1 MTFSH
6 PFFGLTLAGV
16 LLVGA
21 AAWAEVPVKTSESTI
36 GTVLVNEH
44 GMTLYTFDKDADGK
58 SACAGG
64 CAQNWPPLSATA
76 DAQPDDDYAIIDR
89 GDGTRQWTY
98 YGKPLYLFVKDK
110 APGDVTG
117 DGANG
122 VWHAAKPE

>member
-1 MTFSH
+1 MRLRH
-6 PFFGLTLAGV
+6 PVFGLALATL
-16 LLVGA
+16 LA
-21 AAWAEVPVKTSESTI
+21 AAASAEVPVKTGESAI
-36 GTVLVNEH
+36 GPVLVNEH

-58 SACAGG
+58 SACTGG
-64 CAQNWPPLSATA
+64 CAANWPPLSATA

-89 GDGTRQWTY
+89 EDGTRQWTY
-98 YGKPLYLFVKDK
+98 YGNPLYLWIKDK